1 MESQGS
7 SLSSRIVK
15 NTRRISWVSS
25 VSIYQMMRSLQV
37 RWHSVDTTW
46 LSLKLAKKNQI
57 FSGLINLL
65 TNNIGLLTVNLPLS
79 AQHHWQTIT
88 NNWFLTT
95 VCHWPWSQR
104 NLSYLWSK
112 LSWRITMLNADNQ
125 SHFGDVTL
133 TQPHTPSFHPS
144 SSICSLTRK
153 VRPNNSKCHHTLT

>member
-15 NTRRISWVSS
+15 NTKRISWASS
-25 VSIYQMMRSLQV
+25 VSIYQMMRNLQV
-37 RWHSVDTTW
+37 KWHSVDSTW
-46 LSLKLAKKNQI
+46 LSLKLAKRNQT

-65 TNNIGLLTVNLPLS
+65 TSNIGLSTVNLPLS
-79 AQHHWQTIT
+79 VQHHWPTTT

-104 NLSYLWSK
+104 KHSYLWLK

-133 TQPHTPSFHPS
+133 TPPLTPSFHPS
-144 SSICSLTRK
+144 SSICSPTRM
-153 VRPNNSKCHHTLT
+153 VRLSNSKCHHTLT

>member
-15 NTRRISWVSS
+15 NTRKISWVCS
-25 VSIYQMMRSLQV
+25 VSIYLMTRSLQV
-37 RWHSVDTTW
+37 KWHSEDSTW
-46 LSLKLAKKNQI
+46 LSLKLAKRNQT
-57 FSGLINLL
+57 FSGLTNLL
-65 TNNIGLLTVNLPLS
+65 TSNTGLSMVSLPLS
-79 AQHHWQTIT
+79 VQHHWLTTT

-133 TQPHTPSFHPS
+133 TQPLMRSFHPS
-144 SSICSLTRK
+144 SSICSPTRK
-153 VRPNNSKCHHTLT
+153 VRPSNSKCHHTLT